1 MRVEHMNPDK
11 WWCIQMLES
20 FKKNKKGILLMIVS
34 AVCSCSGQL
43 LWKLSV
49 ERGLFFLLA
58 GFGVYGIGALVMII
72 AYRFGKLSVL
82 QPVLSLNYI
91 ISTMLG
97 IFVLKED
104 ITMLKCAG
112 ILIIITGVIFIAGGD
127 EGE

>member
-1 MRVEHMNPDK
+1 MYQLCV
-11 WWCIQMLES
+11 
-20 FKKNKKGILLMIVS
+20 
-34 AVCSCSGQL
+34 AVADNYYGNCQ
-43 LWKLSV
+43 WK
-49 ERGLFFLLA
+49 EDYFFLLA